1 MENKFITIIPVME
14 SGKGSALRVKAF
26 NNVYMSEYSN
36 EPLTAEL
43 VKSLYDG
50 MKSNFDKKIAGDIDN
65 VFNQLLDSITKMEEE
80 EKYREEHPEEFIID
94 IPDEDNVIISENALK
109 EQA

>member
-26 NNVYMSEYSN
+26 DNVYMSEYSN
-36 EPLTAEL
+36 EPLTSEL
-43 VKSLYDG
+43 VKSLYEG

-65 VFNQLLDSITKMEEE
+65 VFNQLLDSIAKMEEE
-80 EKYREEHPEEFIID
+80 QAYREAHPEEFMKEIEGSETASEEFNE
-94 IPDEDNVIISENALK
+94 PD
-109 EQA
+109 QA